1 MQNHFNSYGVFIV
14 ATMLQNILG
23 TEAAFDEGTD
33 ILWEKSICIYEEFI
47 KSEYNVNTKSE
58 MDCIEEFMQQTN
70 KPTKN

>member
-1 MQNHFNSYGVFIV
+1 MKIQPSVFV
-14 ATMLQNILG
+14 
-23 TEAAFDEGTD
+23 
-33 ILWEKSICIYEEFI
+33 KSICIYEEFI